1 MFPLPET
8 SKWKSDLRFVG
19 KYFSEF
25 LYVAR
30 GAFRKAFW
38 TVSADGNTNFT
49 SVSPS
54 LNPFIFR
61 AKSVISKDHS
71 ILQFLSR
78 ADVLTTNN
86 KADAKSLAS

>member
-8 SKWKSDLRFVG
+8 SKSKSDFRFVG
-19 KYFSEF
+19 EYFSQF
-25 LYVAR
+25 LYDAR
-30 GAFRKAFW
+30 GALKKAFW
-38 TVSADGNTNFT
+38 SVSADGNTVFN

-54 LNPFIFR
+54 LKPFIFR

-78 ADVLTTNN
+78 ADLLTTNN
-86 KADAKSLAS
+86 KADAKRLAS